1 VVAALGAAAL
11 VAAALGAALAMEF
24 SSRESMSLRTV
35 RLISREFKAQNC
47 QNRPKN
53 PQDSI
58 WQGYFSR
65 IF

>member
-1 VVAALGAAAL
+1 

-35 RLISREFKAQNC
+35 RPISREFKAQNS

-53 PQDSI
+53 PQGSI
-58 WQGYFSR
+58 WQGYLSR
-65 IF
+65 FF